1 MKTNETPSNDALENV
16 DPERRGFLT
25 KILAGTVALP
35 VMTSVA
41 LGGPE
46 QDGKGKG
53 GRGKGGQGAK
63 GKGKGGN
70 AGSQDG
76 RGGRQGQ
83 DRDPAETAAR
93 WIREFD
99 KDGDGKLNE
108 RELTAALKAMQE
120 RRASGENSGRGKGK
134 GGEGTGKGKGKG
146 AGKGKGKGAG
156 KGKGNGDTGIGSQ
169 GVTPRRPGK

>member
-1 MKTNETPSNDALENV
+1 MNTNETPSNDALDNI
-16 DPERRGFLT
+16 DPERRGFIT
-25 KILAGTVALP
+25 KILAGAVALP
-35 VMTSVA
+35 AMTSVA
-41 LGGPE
+41 LGGPQ

-53 GRGKGGQGAK
+53 KGGKGKGAQGAK

-70 AGSQDG
+70 NGNQNG

-108 RELTAALKAMQE
+108 RELTAALKTMQE
-120 RRASGENSGRGKGK
+120 RRASGDNGGRGKGK
-134 GGEGTGKGKGKG
+134 GD
-146 AGKGKGKGAG
+146 GAG
-156 KGKGNGDTGIGSQ
+156 KGKGNGVGKGKGKGNGDAGIGSQ
-169 GVTPRRPGK
+169 GVTPKRPGG

>member
-1 MKTNETPSNDALENV
+1 MNTNETLSPDTLQNV

-35 VMTSVA
+35 AMTSVA

-53 GRGKGGQGAK
+53 GKGKGERGKQGQGAK

-70 AGSQDG
+70 AG
-76 RGGRQGQ
+76 RHGQ

-120 RRASGENSGRGKGK
+120 RRASGENGGRGRVK
-134 GGEGTGKGKGKG
+134 GGEGTGKEKGKTT
-146 AGKGKGKGAG
+146 GKV
-156 KGKGNGDTGIGSQ
+156 KGNGDTGVGSQ
-169 GVTPRRPGK
+169 GVTPKRPGQ